1 MLFQLRQLKYN
12 AGVDDSDYV
21 HALHYIELVT
31 DNIADINADEVARL
45 KCVRT
50 GLSYLL
56 RKRAVPP
63 STMRKALDAEQ
74 HAEYIR
80 SFDADISHTETEDE
94 GKPEMPWQL
103 VDYMELVRKGD
114 RYTRI
119 ANLFKNK
126 RRVVV
131 GCAKSAFNKYD
142 TIAEG
147 YYEDA
152 LMDLLNCI
160 DTDPKRNPNVNMGLV
175 GEICRWLDR
184 EVDTSEYGRAP
195 DITQEGVPRVKG
207 SRSKFSRE
215 WLKPVVGVKLRKYWR
230 QRNALV
236 DAAIP
241 LIYAEKELNDDEIA
255 EMEDAN
261 KRAREKLQRLMAVIR
276 ND

>member
-21 HALHYIELVT
+21 HALHYIDLVT
-31 DNIADINADEVARL
+31 DNIADIKTDELARL
-45 KCVRT
+45 KYVRT

-63 STMRKALDAEQ
+63 SMMRKALDAEQ
-74 HAEYIR
+74 HAEYSR
-80 SFDADISHTETEDE
+80 SFDTDISHAETEDD
-94 GKPEMPWQL
+94 GNGDIPYQL
-103 VDYMELVRKGD
+103 VDYMDMVRKGD

-119 ANLFKNK
+119 ANLFKKK
-126 RRVVV
+126 RRVVN
-131 GCAKSAFNKYD
+131 GKGKSAYTKYD
-142 TIAEG
+142 TLAEG
-147 YYEDA
+147 CYEEA
-152 LMDLLNCI
+152 VMDLCNMLE
-160 DTDPKRNPNVNMGLV
+160 TDPLKTPYVDNKLI
-175 GEICRWLDR
+175 GEVLRWLDR
-184 EVDTSEYGRAP
+184 PVDTRLGYAP
-195 DITQEGVPRVKG
+195 DISQEGVPRVKG

-215 WLKPVVGVKLRKYWR
+215 WSKPVVGVKLRKYWR

-241 LIYAEKELNDDEIA
+241 LIYSEKELNDDEIA

-261 KRAREKLQRLMAVIR
+261 KRARVKLQRLMAVIR